1 MHGGMYV
8 DCRRRLKVIL
18 CTILIVPASAT
29 AVLGQDDR
37 VTQSA
42 MTGNGKG
49 SLPSFPETTAEP
61 SQDAGSA
68 DLGFGQPRCCPRWT
82 AAADFIILDRIG
94 SVPYTLVET
103 VPAGQSPKYA
113 GTEVLDARDL
123 HEGFSGGPRLDLIH
137 LGEDGNDLE
146 VSYFQIDG
154 WDSYRGIGPTP
165 DGLLVSLGQIAETSC
180 HYSLTLRT
188 HTCRHWGSIAAP
200 TSFITGPPP
209 AWSIRSSGASTETCN
224 VILLGRIGHVVHSE
238 FGAEECRTDALNRSL
253 CGCQGS
259 PFKWR
264 IRLVVAVV
272 SFAPHFHEFS
282 GR

>member
-1 MHGGMYV
+1 
-8 DCRRRLKVIL
+8 
-18 CTILIVPASAT
+18 
-29 AVLGQDDR
+29 
-37 VTQSA
+37 

-224 VILLGRIGHVVHSE
+224 VILLGH
-238 FGAEECRTDALNRSL
+238 RTRRPQRVRRGGVSNRSRL
-253 CGCQGS
+253 IARSAGARDLPSNGGS
-259 PFKWR
+259 GSSLRLSDSAPF
-264 IRLVVAVV
+264 
-272 SFAPHFHEFS
+272 S
-282 GR
+282 